1 MLISLSFK
9 NSMLNPIINV
19 NTKKTYET
27 LFIFICIKNC
37 PAPGFLYYTHTVVL
51 HYFPETCM
59 TVYAAIK
66 PVYIVFY

>member
-19 NTKKTYET
+19 NTKKTYQT

-51 HYFPETCM
+51 HYFPVYFP
-59 TVYAAIK
+59 VYAAIK
-66 PVYIVFY
+66 PVYIVF